1 MGRFEHVL
9 AECGVDGMWL
19 DYRHSHASWEQ
30 AEPNLPDTC
39 FCDRCLTQFTQDTG
53 LGLPDVATPVLSAQ
67 LPGEHRERWTQ
78 WRCDVFTDWVRES
91 REITDRGDGLR
102 PGLAQEAAGEGRCA
116 GAVPPVHQALT
127 AVDAA

>member
-1 MGRFEHVL
+1 ML

-67 LPGEHRERWTQ
+67 LLGEHRERWTQ
-78 WRCDVFTDWVRES
+78 WRCDVLTDWVREF
-91 REITDRGDGLR
+91 REITDRSRSGSSRRRSLR
-102 PGLAQEAAGEGRCA
+102 WSGSTCPSG
-116 GAVPPVHQALT
+116 PNP
-127 AVDAA
+127 VDAA